1 MKSKL
6 YSGFG
11 GQLFII
17 SKIGID
23 ILYESRHDIFI
34 EMIHKCDM
42 RKGFFDVTFADNF
55 DKRPTTPFLFYSL
68 HGRGPRGT

>member
-11 GQLFII
+11 VQLFII

-55 DKRPTTPFLFYSL
+55 DKRPTAPFLFYSL